1 MRQILIATKNI
12 GKINEFKHLMKRYE
26 VEVVSLLDINY
37 EPEIE
42 ETGLTFE
49 ANALIKAREIATQYK
64 VMTIADDSGLEID
77 ALEGRPGVFSARYA
91 GGARSDDANMD
102 KVLSEMTE
110 VSESE
115 RQARF
120 VCVLAVVDEK
130 GKAFTVRG
138 ECEGMIL
145 NEKRGTSGFGY
156 DPIFYVPK
164 LSKTM
169 AELSK
174 DEKSAISH
182 RGNAFKKLGERMNEL
197 I

>member
-1 MRQILIATKNI
+1 MRQILIATKNM
-12 GKINEFKHLMKRYE
+12 GKINEFKHMMERYE
-26 VEVVSLLDINY
+26 IEVLSLLDINY

-42 ETGLTFE
+42 ETGSTFE

-91 GGARSDDANMD
+91 GSARSDDANMD
-102 KVLSEMTE
+102 KVLSEMKDI
-110 VSESE
+110 SESE

-120 VCVLAVVDEK
+120 VCVLAVVDNE
-130 GKAFTVRG
+130 GCEFTVRG
-138 ECEGMIL
+138 ECEGLIL
-145 NEKRGTSGFGY
+145 DEKRGMSGFGY
-156 DPIFYVPK
+156 DPIFYVPR
-164 LSKTM
+164 LGKTM

-182 RGNAFKKLGERMNEL
+182 RGNAFKILEERMDEL